1 MINKDRILEQISSIQ
16 SELEML
22 KFEVMNMG
30 DADVE
35 SAIPEIINNIDDEV
49 LKDTIEIFVMYLVAN
64 EKI

>member
-30 DADVE
+30 EADVE